1 MARARPAGRRAKASE
16 REVPGN
22 AAEEALGAAKQE
34 LERMN
39 QILEQRVLELT
50 AALGAEAM
58 RRAEAESHLH
68 QAQKLEA
75 VGQLAGGIA
84 HDFNN
89 ILQVIL
95 GSLEIITITLKRGPL
110 DDPGSDR
117 RAQVERVMATA
128 RRAAL
133 SAKQL
138 VERLLAFSRQQPLA
152 PRVFDVNGLVGD
164 MTDMI
169 GRTLGETI
177 HLETPRV
184 PEPCPVYAD
193 RNRLESVL
201 LNLVVNARDAMPR
214 GGRLRIQTANDDL
227 RGDSPDDLV
236 PGRYVTLSVSDTGCG
251 IPREDLDRVF
261 EPFFTTKDA
270 GKGSGLGLA
279 IVHGFVKQSGGHIRI
294 HSDVGAGTT
303 INIYLPRSERD
314 EDGLLRGHAPDGR

>member
-1 MARARPAGRRAKASE
+1 
-16 REVPGN
+16 
-22 AAEEALGAAKQE
+22 
-34 LERMN
+34 MN

-50 AALGAEAM
+50 AALEAEAV
-58 RRAEAESHLH
+58 RRAEAESRLH

-95 GSLEIITITLKRGPL
+95 GSLEIITITLERGPL

-117 RAQVERVMATA
+117 RSQVERVTATA

-133 SAKQL
+133 SAKEL

-177 HLETPRV
+177 HLETARV

-193 RNRLESVL
+193 RNRLESAL

-214 GGRLRIQTANDDL
+214 GGRLRIQAANDDL
-227 RGDSPDDLV
+227 RDDSPDDLP

-294 HSDVGAGTT
+294 HSDIGAGTT
-303 INIYLPRSERD
+303 IKIYLPRSDQD
-314 EDGLLRGHAPDGR
+314 EDGLRRGHAPGGR